1 MIAVRTLAI
10 LVLVVLLPGC
20 GFQLRGQAS
29 LPFSTLYLPPTGALV
44 VELRRNVA
52 AGTQT
57 KLVDQAKDAE
67 AVFTLLHEVRE
78 KVILSLDTNGR
89 VREFQLRYRVGF
101 QVADLKGGMYIEP
114 SEIFLTRDVTF
125 NDAEILAKESE
136 EGLLYRDMQTDMV
149 QQMVRRIAASKRRDA
164 D

>member
-1 MIAVRTLAI
+1 MRALASLLLITLLA
-10 LVLVVLLPGC
+10 GC
-20 GFQLRGQAS
+20 GFQLRGQAT
-29 LPFSTLYLPPTGALV
+29 LPFSTFYLPPAGGLV

-67 AVFTLLHEVRE
+67 AVFALLHEVRE

-101 QVADLKGGMYIEP
+101 QVSDPKGGMYIPP
-114 SEIFLTRDVTF
+114 SEILLTRDVSF
-125 NDAEILAKESE
+125 NDSQILAKESE

-149 QQMVRRIAASKRRDA
+149 QQMMRRIAASKRRDA

>member
-1 MIAVRTLAI
+1 MRAFASLLLITLLA
-10 LVLVVLLPGC
+10 GC
-20 GFQLRGQAS
+20 GFQLRGQAN
-29 LPFSTLYLPPTGALV
+29 LPFSTFYLPPSGSLL
-44 VELRRNVA
+44 VELRRNVS

-57 KLVDQAKDAE
+57 KLVDQVKDAE

-89 VREFQLRYRVGF
+89 VREFQLRYKVGF
-101 QVADLKGGMYIEP
+101 QVSDQKGGMFIEP
-114 SEIFLTRDVTF
+114 SEIFLTRDVSF
-125 NDAEILAKESE
+125 NDTQILAKEAE

-149 QQMVRRIAASKRRDA
+149 QQLVRRIAASKLRAA

>member
-1 MIAVRTLAI
+1 MRTFASLI
-10 LVLVVLLPGC
+10 LVVLLAGC
-20 GFQLRGQAS
+20 GFQLRGHAN
-29 LPFSTLYLPPTGALV
+29 LPFSTFYLPPTGGLM

-52 AGTQT
+52 GGTTT
-57 KLVDQAKDAE
+57 KLVENAKDAD

-101 QVADLKGGMYIEP
+101 QVADQKGGMYIAP

-125 NDAEILAKESE
+125 NDSQILAKESE
-136 EGLLYRDMQTDMV
+136 EGFLYRDMQTDMV
-149 QQMVRRIAASKRRDA
+149 QQMVRRISAAKLQPQE
-164 D
+164 